1 MTSFRAIEESMKT
14 AGQIP
19 AGSPSEQRPLPQ
31 IPQENEDNAYQG
43 MIDEQMQLALE
54 LSRRELEE
62 IERRCKEEEEELDR
76 ILKLS
81 LTEK

>member
-1 MTSFRAIEESMKT
+1 MKS
-14 AGQIP
+14 AGQFP
-19 AGSPSEQRPLPQ
+19 ASSPSEQRPLPPV
-31 IPQENEDNAYQG
+31 PQETQDQSYQG

-54 LSRRELEE
+54 LSKRELEE
-62 IERRCKEEEEELDR
+62 IERRCKQEEEELDR

>member
-1 MTSFRAIEESMKT
+1 MDRAIEESMKT
-14 AGQIP
+14 ARQIP
-19 AGSPSEQRPLPQ
+19 AGSPSEQQPLPAL
-31 IPQENEDNAYQG
+31 PQENQDHTYQG

-62 IERRCKEEEEELDR
+62 TERRHKEEEEELDR